1 MKINILKL
9 RKISW
14 RITFTY
20 AVVFSVMVILL
31 NFLVLY
37 GLRFYLR
44 EQAINQVNAIGK
56 DIESKILGIGE
67 EQKDIYDEELINDAV
82 VNSDINIKI
91 ADSSG
96 RILNHSRNFDPH
108 VNITSNPNR
117 VMVVENEENHL
128 IVKNFVIFNNGKI
141 IGYVQVAKNMNREYS
156 FLKLL
161 FVLLLVADAIGM
173 ITSVITGFS
182 ISKKILRPIQEITN
196 TAKRITATDLN
207 VKIDVGEVDDELT
220 NLAKTFN
227 EMIERLKISFEKQNQ
242 FVSDASHELRTPL
255 SVINGYINLID
266 RWGKNDK
273 EVLQE
278 SIDAIK
284 NEVKYMTELVER
296 LLFLARGDSGV
307 IKLQKEV
314 FSLNELIKE
323 VIKETELLCQDRI
336 LSYNIKE
343 QINIFADRKLIKQML
358 RAIVDN
364 SIKFTHHM
372 GTIEISAAKI
382 FDKVKIVI
390 EDNGIG
396 IPQEAIPKVFDRF
409 YRVDKVRSRTAGGSG
424 LGLSIVKWIVEAHG
438 GSISIES
445 GIGKGTKVIVLLPV
459 TV

>member
-1 MKINILKL
+1 MKINILKF

-20 AVVFSVMVILL
+20 AVVFSAVVILL

-37 GLRFYLR
+37 GVRFYLR
-44 EQAINQVNAIGK
+44 QQAITQVDSIGK
-56 DIESKILGIGE
+56 NIEGKILGVGD
-67 EQKDIYDEELINDAV
+67 EQKDIYDKELVNDSV
-82 VNSDINIKI
+82 INSDINIKI

-96 RILNHSRNFDPH
+96 KILNNSKNFNPQ
-108 VNITSNPNR
+108 VSIKANPNN
-117 VMVVENEENHL
+117 VMVVENEEKHL
-128 IVKNFVIFNNGKI
+128 IVKNFVISDNGKI

-161 FVLLLVADAIGM
+161 FIVLLVADAIGM

-182 ISKKILRPIQEITN
+182 ISQKILKPIKEITN

-207 VKIDVGEVDDELT
+207 VKINVGEVDDELS

-278 SIDAIK
+278 SIVAIK

-314 FSLNELIKE
+314 VNLNQLVEEIVKE
-323 VIKETELLCQDRI
+323 GKLVAPNRNW
-336 LSYNIKE
+336 SYNHKGRID
-343 QINIFADRKLIKQML
+343 IFADGRLMKQML
-358 RAIVDN
+358 RAIIDN
-364 SIKFTHHM
+364 SIKFTQEG
-372 GTIEISAAKI
+372 GTINISVEKHL
-382 FDKVKIVI
+382 DKVKIVVK
-390 EDNGIG
+390 DNGIG
-396 IPQEAIPKVFDRF
+396 IPREEIGKIFDRF
-409 YRVDKVRSRTAGGSG
+409 YRVDKVRSKTTGGSG
-424 LGLSIVKWIVEAHG
+424 LGLSIVKWIVEAHNG
-438 GSISIES
+438 EILVES
-445 GIGKGTKVIVLLPV
+445 ELGKGTEVSVLLPM
-459 TV
+459 

>member
-1 MKINILKL
+1 MKINILRF

-37 GLRFYLR
+37 GVRFYLR
-44 EQAINQVNAIGK
+44 QQAITQVDSIGK
-56 DIESKILGIGE
+56 NIEGKILGVGD
-67 EQKDIYDEELINDAV
+67 EQKDIYDEELVNDSV
-82 VNSDINIKI
+82 INSDINIKI

-96 RILNHSRNFDPH
+96 KILNHSKNFNPQ
-108 VNITSNPNR
+108 VSIKANPNN
-117 VMVVENEENHL
+117 VMVVENEEKHL
-128 IVKNFVIFNNGKI
+128 IVKNFVISDNGKI

-161 FVLLLVADAIGM
+161 FIVLLVADAIGM

-182 ISKKILRPIQEITN
+182 ISQKILKPIKEITN

-207 VKIDVGEVDDELT
+207 VKINVGEVDDELS

-278 SIDAIK
+278 SIVAIK

-314 FSLNELIKE
+314 VNLNQLVEEIVKE
-323 VIKETELLCQDRI
+323 GKLVAPNRNW
-336 LSYNIKE
+336 SYNLKGRID
-343 QINIFADRKLIKQML
+343 IFADGRLMKQML
-358 RAIVDN
+358 RAIIDN
-364 SIKFTHHM
+364 SIKFTQEG
-372 GTIEISAAKI
+372 GTINISVEKHL
-382 FDKVKIVI
+382 DKVKIVVK
-390 EDNGIG
+390 DNGIG
-396 IPQEAIPKVFDRF
+396 IPREEISKIFDRF
-409 YRVDKVRSRTAGGSG
+409 YRVDKVRSKTTGGSG
-424 LGLSIVKWIVEAHG
+424 LGLSIVKWIVEAHNG
-438 GSISIES
+438 GILVES
-445 GIGKGTKVIVLLPV
+445 ELGKGTEVSVLLPM
-459 TV
+459 

>member
-1 MKINILKL
+1 MKINILKF
-9 RKISW
+9 RRISW

-20 AVVFSVMVILL
+20 AVVFSAVVILL

-37 GLRFYLR
+37 GVRFYLR
-44 EQAINQVNAIGK
+44 EQAISQVNAIGK
-56 DIESKILGIGE
+56 NIKSKILGIGE

-82 VNSDINIKI
+82 INSDINIKI
-91 ADSSG
+91 ADSNG
-96 RILNHSRNFDPH
+96 RILNQSSNFAPH
-108 VNITSNPNR
+108 VNIMANPNR
-117 VMVVENEENHL
+117 VMIVENEERHL
-128 IVKNFVIFNNGKI
+128 IVKNFVISNDSRI

-161 FVLLLVADAIGM
+161 FMVLLIADAIGM

-182 ISKKILRPIQEITN
+182 ISQKILRPIQEITN
-196 TAKRITATDLN
+196 TAKIITATDLN
-207 VKIDVGEVDDELT
+207 VKINVGEVDDELS

-278 SIDAIK
+278 SIEAIK

-336 LSYNIKE
+336 LNYNIQE

-364 SIKFTHHM
+364 SIKFTQQM
-372 GTIEISAAKI
+372 GIINISATKI

-396 IPQEAIPKVFDRF
+396 IPQEEIPKIFDRF
-409 YRVDKVRSRTAGGSG
+409 YRVDKVRSRSAGGSG

-445 GIGKGTKVIVLLPV
+445 DVGKGTKVIVLLPA
-459 TV
+459 

>member
-1 MKINILKL
+1 MKINILKF

-37 GLRFYLR
+37 GVRFYLR
-44 EQAINQVNAIGK
+44 EQAISQVNAIGK
-56 DIESKILGIGE
+56 NIESKILGIGE
-67 EQKDIYDEELINDAV
+67 EQKDIYDEELISDAV
-82 VNSDINIKI
+82 INSDINIKI
-91 ADSSG
+91 ADNSG
-96 RILNHSRNFDPH
+96 KILNHSKNFDPH
-108 VNITSNPNR
+108 VNIMTNPNR
-117 VMVVENEENHL
+117 AVVVENEEKHM
-128 IVKNFVIFNNGKI
+128 IVKNFVISNNGQI
-141 IGYVQVAKNMNREYS
+141 IGYVQVAKNMNREYL

-161 FVLLLVADAIGM
+161 FMLLLIADAIGM
-173 ITSVITGFS
+173 ITSVIIGFS
-182 ISKKILRPIQEITN
+182 ISQKILKPIQEITN

-227 EMIERLKISFEKQNQ
+227 EMIERLKVSFEKQNQ

-296 LLFLARGDSGV
+296 LLFLARGDSRV

-323 VIKETELLCQDRI
+323 IIKETELLCQDRN
-336 LSYNIKE
+336 LSYNIQE

-364 SIKFTHHM
+364 SIKFTQQM
-372 GTIEISAAKI
+372 GIINISATKI

-390 EDNGIG
+390 EDSGIG
-396 IPQEAIPKVFDRF
+396 IPQEEIPRIFDRF

-438 GSISIES
+438 GNISIES
-445 GIGKGTKVIVLLPV
+445 NVGKGTKVIVLLP
-459 TV
+459 T